1 MTNKDITGWMLI
13 VLTSIVLSAQ
23 QTAPNEAYPDK
34 TQIES
39 NQHSEQQISVTVDG
53 TPACSKEFE
62 LRTVQK
68 GVYRVGGSVVPPKS
82 TQSPAAHFSDEAR
95 KEARKFVKSQ
105 HLKRFEAVSIVRLTV
120 DADGQPRDICIV
132 KEAGFSLDRQ
142 AYQGVE
148 QYRFQPATLNGEPVP
163 VRIEVAVTFKLW

>member
-13 VLTSIVLSAQ
+13 VLASVMLSAQ
-23 QTAPNEAYPDK
+23 QTAPNEDHPDK

-39 NQHSEQQISVTVDG
+39 NQPNEQQLSVTTDG

-62 LRTVQK
+62 LRTIPK
-68 GVYRVGGSVVPPKS
+68 GVYRVGGGVAPPKA
-82 TQSPAAHFSDEAR
+82 TKSPEAHFSDEAR
-95 KEARKFVKSQ
+95 KEARKFVKSH
-105 HLKRFEAVSIVRLTV
+105 HLKNFEAVSIVRLTV
-120 DADGQPRDICIV
+120 DTEGKPGDICIV

-148 QYRFQPATLNGEPVP
+148 QYRFQPATLNGEPIP
-163 VRIEVAVTFKLW
+163 VRIEVAVKFKLW